1 MKIIRTENL
10 TAGYNGTAVLT
21 DINMHVSRG
30 RMLGLLGRNGSG
42 KTTLFR
48 CLNGLLQPMRGKVY
62 LAEQDISKLRTDQ
75 IANLTALV
83 PQGARTVFPL
93 YVIDMIML
101 GEACHLK
108 AWQSP
113 GEESVDK
120 ARSIAAE
127 IGIEHLLEKQFDRLS
142 GGEQQLVLIARAL
155 MQSAPI
161 LLLDEPTSHL
171 DFTNQHMIM
180 NLIRSLVYNKG
191 VTTVITAHDP
201 NIVLQYCDDVMLL
214 KDGNILAAG
223 AVDEHL
229 NSNNLRAL
237 YGDGIAIEK
246 TSSCQVVVPVK
257 EKGLIV

>member
-1 MKIIRTENL
+1 M
-10 TAGYNGTAVLT
+10 VLS

-30 RMLGLLGRNGSG
+30 RMLGLLGRNGCG

-48 CLNGLLQPMRGKVY
+48 CLNGLLRPMRGKVY
-62 LAEQDISKLRTDQ
+62 LKDQDISKLGSDQ
-75 IANLTALV
+75 IANLIALV

-101 GEACHLK
+101 GEGCHLK
-108 AWQSP
+108 AWESP
-113 GEESVDK
+113 TEESENK
-120 ARSIAAE
+120 ASSIAAE

-171 DFTNQHMIM
+171 DFTNQHMVM
-180 NLIRSLVYNKG
+180 NLIRSLVFNKG

-201 NIVLQYCDDVMLL
+201 NIVLQYCDDVMML
-214 KDGNILAAG
+214 KNGNILAAG
-223 AVDEHL
+223 AVDENL
-229 NSNNLRAL
+229 NSSNLRLL
-237 YGDGIAIEK
+237 YGGGIAIEQ
-246 TSSCQVVVPVK
+246 TSSSQVVVPVK
-257 EKGLIV
+257 

>member
-1 MKIIRTENL
+1 MIRTENL
-10 TAGYNGTAVLT
+10 AAGYNGTVILS
-21 DINMHVSRG
+21 DINMQVSKG
-30 RMLGLLGRNGSG
+30 RMMGLLGRNGCG

-48 CLNGLLQPMRGKVY
+48 CLNGLLRPMRGKIF
-62 LAEQDISKLRTDQ
+62 LEDQDISKLRSDQ
-75 IANLTALV
+75 IANLIALV

-101 GEACHLK
+101 GEGCHLK
-108 AWQSP
+108 AWESP
-113 GEESVDK
+113 SEESENK
-120 ARSIAAE
+120 ACSIAAE

-171 DFTNQHMIM
+171 DFTNQHMVM
-180 NLIRSLVYNKG
+180 NLIRSLVFDKG

-201 NIVLQYCDDVMLL
+201 NIVLQYCDDVMML
-214 KDGNILAAG
+214 KNGNILAAG
-223 AVDEHL
+223 AVDENL
-229 NSNNLRAL
+229 NSSNLSLL
-237 YGDGIAIEK
+237 YGDGIAIEE

-257 EKGLIV
+257 

>member
-1 MKIIRTENL
+1 MQ
-10 TAGYNGTAVLT
+10 
-21 DINMHVSRG
+21 VSKG
-30 RMLGLLGRNGSG
+30 RMMGLLGRNGCG

-48 CLNGLLQPMRGKVY
+48 CLNGLLRPMRGKIF
-62 LAEQDISKLRTDQ
+62 LEDQDISKLRSDQ
-75 IANLTALV
+75 IAKLIALV

-101 GEACHLK
+101 GEGCHLK
-108 AWQSP
+108 AWESP
-113 GEESVDK
+113 SEESENK
-120 ARSIAAE
+120 ASSIAAE

-171 DFTNQHMIM
+171 DFTNQHMVM
-180 NLIRSLVYNKG
+180 NLIRSLVFDKG

-201 NIVLQYCDDVMLL
+201 NIVLQYCDDVMML
-214 KDGNILAAG
+214 KNGNILAAG
-223 AVDEHL
+223 AVDENL
-229 NSNNLRAL
+229 NSSNLRLL
-237 YGDGIAIEK
+237 YGDGIAIEE

-257 EKGLIV
+257 